1 MLHTM
6 YPLPVIS
13 TVVVLAMA
21 VGGAFWWSR
30 RPVLAAAGA
39 ATAATVSLVVTA
51 VYPGPGNNA
60 VAYWVLA
67 ETAAGLWVAAQT
79 VRRPPTRI
87 AVPVAALVGLAI
99 GVSPLRVGRWL
110 TPPAP
115 VLELTI
121 VCACW
126 TLLAVVAAGVGLYL
140 RGLDRDRV
148 RSVAAARRTQRVQ
161 LAQDLHDWLAHEMT
175 GIVLAAQAGQLDA
188 ASPQAAARMFG
199 EIEAAGTR
207 GLDAMDRALRL
218 LRDATDHPD
227 GHPHST
233 AERRPSHAEVAE
245 VVHRFTAS
253 SPARVDADLDADL
266 DQLRPEVVATVHR
279 VVVESLTNVRR
290 HAPTAT
296 LVRVMVAR
304 VAAAVTVTVTNTGG
318 RPPRR
323 GRPRSP
329 GGTGLA
335 SLTESVE
342 ALGGTLRAG
351 PDDLA
356 GWTVRAEV
364 PA

>member
-1 MLHTM
+1 
-6 YPLPVIS
+6 
-13 TVVVLAMA
+13 MA

-30 RPVLAAAGA
+30 RPILVAAGA
-39 ATAATVSLVVTA
+39 TTAATVSLVATA

-79 VRRPPTRI
+79 VRRPPART
-87 AVPVAALVGLAI
+87 AAPVAALVVLAI

-115 VLELTI
+115 LVELTI

-126 TLLAVVAAGVGLYL
+126 TLLAVVAAGGGLYL
-140 RGLDRDRV
+140 RGLDWERV
-148 RSVAAARRTQRVQ
+148 RSVAAARRSQRVQ
-161 LAQDLHDWLAHEMT
+161 LARDLHDWLAHEMT
-175 GIVLAAQAGQLDA
+175 GIVLAAQAGQRDVTNLE
-188 ASPQAAARMFG
+188 AAARMFG

-218 LRDATDHPD
+218 LRAATDHPD
-227 GHPHST
+227 DQVDGHPHGT
-233 AERRPSHAEVAE
+233 AERRPTHAEVAE

-253 SPARVDADLDADL
+253 SPARVDVDLDADL

-296 LVRVMVAR
+296 LVRVRVAR
-304 VAAAVTVTVTNTGG
+304 IATAVTVTVTNTGG

-342 ALGGTLRAG
+342 ALDGTLRAG
-351 PDDLA
+351 PDTGPDALT